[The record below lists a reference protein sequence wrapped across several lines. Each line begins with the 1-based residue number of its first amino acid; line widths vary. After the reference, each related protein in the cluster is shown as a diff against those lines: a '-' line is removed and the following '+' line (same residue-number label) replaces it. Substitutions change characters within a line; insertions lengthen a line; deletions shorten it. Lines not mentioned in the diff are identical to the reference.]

1 MSNEIGT
8 AIFGWRAPS
17 GPFLTRQ
24 KNASEFGLQVCDGQC
39 GELRVSRPGCG
50 GEQDQSTIIAVVR
63 WVECGLDDTA
73 DFVVT

>member
-8 AIFGWRAPS
+8 AIFGLARAERPFFDPGKRMRPS
-17 GPFLTRQ
+17 SDCRSAT
-24 KNASEFGLQVCDGQC
+24 
-39 GELRVSRPGCG
+39 VSAVS
-50 GEQDQSTIIAVVR
+50 GEQDQSAIIAVVR